1 MPVTMKDVAERA
13 GVSAKTVSNVINGHR
28 YISPS
33 TRVAVM
39 DAVAELGY
47 QVNIS
52 ARNLRVG
59 RTNMIMLAVP
69 DLTQA
74 YFAEIA
80 ARVIHEA
87 GRHGLK
93 VLVEQTGG
101 LRENEE
107 DVLRGVQANMTDGLI
122 FSPLGLGREDT
133 ALFDVSF
140 PMVLLGNRVSGTSDA
155 VLMRDEAAAH
165 AATSHLLAGGARR
178 IAVIGA
184 YPDESNGSAELRMQG
199 YRRALEEAGVPYDD
213 DLVVVTHRWHRSNG
227 ASGAASLLRRGTPFD
242 ALFAFNDL
250 LALGALHEIQLNGV
264 RVPEDVS
271 VIGYDDIDEGRY
283 STPTL
288 STVSPGMEE
297 VARMAVDLLAERIDS
312 PENRSLPAQHYSDFR
327 VVERGSTRPAKS
339 DNSREAPEAAGS

>member
-28 YISPS
+28 YVS
-33 TRVAVM
+33 TPTRTAVL

-47 QVNIS
+47 QVNVS

-87 GRHGLK
+87 GQHGLK

-101 LRENEE
+101 LREDEA
-107 DVLRGVQANMTDGLI
+107 DVLRGLQRTMTDGLI

-140 PMVLLGNRVSGTSDA
+140 PMVLLGNRVSGTTDA

-178 IAVIGA
+178 VAVIGA

-199 YRRALEEAGVPYDD
+199 YRRALEEAGLPFDD
-213 DLVVVTHRWHRSNG
+213 ELVVVAHRWHRSNG
-227 ASGAASLLRRGTPFD
+227 AAAADELLSRATPFD

-250 LALGALHEIQLNGV
+250 LALGAMHELQLRGV
-264 RVPEDVS
+264 RVPDDVS

-297 VARMAVDLLAERIDS
+297 VARMAVDLLVERIDS
-312 PENRSLPAQHYSDFR
+312 PEGPAVPAQHFSAFR
-327 VVERGSTRPAKS
+327 VVARGSTRPAGPGGAHPGTEYS
-339 DNSREAPEAAGS
+339 